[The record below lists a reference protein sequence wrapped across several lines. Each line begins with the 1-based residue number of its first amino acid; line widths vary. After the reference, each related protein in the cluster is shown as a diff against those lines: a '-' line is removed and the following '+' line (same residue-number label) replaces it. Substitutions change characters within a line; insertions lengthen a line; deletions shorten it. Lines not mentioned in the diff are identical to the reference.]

1 MPIKSLQEKFEHE
14 LADIYDAEHQF
25 LKGQQEMLA
34 EATDDTLKEML
45 RTHIE
50 QTKGHIKNLE
60 GVFSAKGEEPKREM
74 CAGAKGLVTEAKK
87 MLEET
92 QGAPKIRDCAIAGSA
107 AKAEYYEI
115 SSYRDLIAGAE
126 IMGQNEVVRLLQM
139 NLEQEEST
147 AMLIEQNVPDL
158 LQKAMKQSDM
168 KETKGAQ
175 ASPTH

>member
-34 EATDDTLKEML
+34 ETTDSNLKEML

-50 QTKGHIKNLE
+50 QTRGHIKTLE
-60 GVFSAKGEEPKREM
+60 DVFSAIGEKPKREM
-74 CAGAKGLVTEAKK
+74 CAGAKGLVSEAQK

-92 QGAPKIRDCAIAGSA
+92 KGAPKIRDCAIAGSA
-107 AKAEYYEI
+107 AKAEHYEI

-126 IMGQNEVVRLLQM
+126 MMGQNEVVSLLQM
-139 NLEQEEST
+139 NLEQEEAT
-147 AMLIEQNVPDL
+147 AMLLEQSAPDL
-158 LQKAMKQSDM
+158 LQKAMTATDLSQQ
-168 KETKGAQ
+168 TGAQ
-175 ASPTH
+175 ASPTY

>member
-34 EATDDTLKEML
+34 EASDDTLKEML

-50 QTKGHIKNLE
+50 QTKGQIKTLE
-60 GVFSAKGEEPKREM
+60 DVFSAIGEEPKREM
-74 CAGAKGLVTEAKK
+74 CAGAKGLITEAKK

-92 QGAPKIRDCAIAGSA
+92 KGAPKIRDCAIAGSA
-107 AKAEYYEI
+107 AKAEHYEI

-126 IMGQNEVVRLLQM
+126 MMGQNEVVSLLQM
-139 NLEQEEST
+139 NLEQEEAT
-147 AMLIEQNVPDL
+147 AMLLEQSAPDL

-168 KETKGAQ
+168 REAANAQ
-175 ASPTH
+175 ASPTY